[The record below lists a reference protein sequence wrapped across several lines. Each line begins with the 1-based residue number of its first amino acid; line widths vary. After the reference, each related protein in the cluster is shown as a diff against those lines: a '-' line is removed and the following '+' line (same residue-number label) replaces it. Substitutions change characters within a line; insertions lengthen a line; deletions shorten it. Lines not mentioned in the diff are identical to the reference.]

1 MFQIERTYRSGQRS
15 VKSFRMYK
23 RKIIQYA
30 AFCIDCHVI
39 TYHSDSM
46 TRSGALEIYEVV
58 SPFRVLLHEV
68 VWYQVMY
75 NRNHRMDHRT
85 RVIHSP
91 KMVSECQTLVIG
103 GFCSG
108 VRDYS
113 GMATKPHSSR
123 LNLSQRLNS
132 MSFWD
137 LKYFTRNLFLAKV
150 KNFFKLLSNQ

>member
-15 VKSFRMYK
+15 VKSLRMYQ
-23 RKIIQYA
+23 RKITQYA
-30 AFCIDCHVI
+30 AFCIDCHMI

-46 TRSGALEIYEVV
+46 TRSGALKFYEVV
-58 SPFRVLLHEV
+58 SPFRVLLHEA
-68 VWYQVMY
+68 VWYHVMY

-85 RVIHSP
+85 HVIHSP
-91 KMVSECQTLVIG
+91 KVVSQCQTLVIG
-103 GFCSG
+103 GFWSR
-108 VRDYS
+108 VRYYS

-123 LNLSQRLNS
+123 LNLSQRLNP
-132 MSFWD
+132 MSSWD